1 MEPRSTTAYRSSSS
15 SLAAH
20 GERYSR
26 VVQGSARG
34 HERVG
39 VGQQV
44 VRVRNGEVALRDVS
58 AAAAAVLDGNVR
70 GLLGLEESLR
80 DEVTHAAALRRR
92 LAGVADPRASLAR
105 NALVADVF
113 GHFGYDLSV
122 WKGG

>member
-1 MEPRSTTAYRSSSS
+1 MDEIH
-15 SLAAH
+15 L
-20 GERYSR
+20 E
-26 VVQGSARG
+26 G

-113 GHFGYDLSV
+113 GHFGDDLPV
-122 WKGG
+122 WWEGGLRS